1 MGFFFY
7 FHAEAIS
14 SIQWSDVQLLHVD
27 IQAPSQIMDCP
38 QEGQK
43 VLERITEWMKR
54 KFCLT
59 VDMALRMKT
68 LFEMD

>member
-43 VLERITEWMKR
+43 VLERITE
-54 KFCLT
+54 
-59 VDMALRMKT
+59 
-68 LFEMD
+68 